1 MNETKKY
8 RSLAWIGAI
17 AFFMQAL
24 DATILNTALPAIST
38 DFSQSPLEMQMAVIS
53 YVLTVALFIPLSGW
67 LADKYGTLSVFRTAV
82 GLFVIGSVA
91 CAFSSN
97 LNQLILARILQG
109 LGGALMMPVARLA
122 ILRTIPKNQL
132 LPVWNLMAMAGLIGP
147 ICGPI
152 LGGWLVVYAS
162 WQWIFLIN
170 IPIGLFGIWL
180 AGDYMPNSF
189 GKKQKLDW
197 IGFLLFAGGLV
208 GVTLGLDLI
217 SQTEGNLQT
226 ACISMMIG
234 LIFLFTYIAY
244 AKGRETA
251 LIPLSLFKI
260 RTFSLGLSANLLV
273 RLCASGVPFLMPLML
288 QIVFGY
294 SPDIAGWLIAP
305 IAFCSL
311 LSKIFSTKLI
321 VKLGYKTT
329 LILTALLMTLTIA
342 LMSLLNTNSQMWLY
356 IMLVS
361 AYGGCLSVMFGAV
374 NTLTVSELDEQA
386 ASAGSTMLSI
396 VQQVGIGIGIAVAS
410 LILNCYRTVF
420 SLNTELQSAF
430 SYTFFSVAGF
440 GVILLFLLT
449 RLDKNDGQNLR

>member
-1 MNETKKY
+1 MNEDKKY

-24 DATILNTALPAIST
+24 DATILNTALPAISA

-67 LADKYGTLSVFRTAV
+67 LADKYGTLSVFRVAV
-82 GLFVIGSVA
+82 GLFVLGSVA
-91 CAFSSN
+91 CAFAAN
-97 LNQLILARILQG
+97 LNQLIFARILQG

-132 LPVWNLMAMAGLIGP
+132 LPVWNLMATAGLIGP

-170 IPIGLFGIWL
+170 IPIGLLGIWL

-189 GKKQKLDW
+189 GKSQKLDW

-208 GVTLGLDLI
+208 SITLGLDLI
-217 SQTEGNLQT
+217 SQAERNLHT
-226 ACISMMIG
+226 AITGIIIG
-234 LIFLFTYIAY
+234 VMFLLVYIAY
-244 AKGRETA
+244 AKGKETA
-251 LIPLSLFKI
+251 LIPLSLFNI
-260 RTFSLGLSANLLV
+260 RTFSLGLTANILV
-273 RLCASGVPFLMPLML
+273 RLCASGIPFLMPLML

-311 LSKIFSTKLI
+311 LSKMFSTTLI
-321 VKLGYKTT
+321 IKLGYKTT
-329 LILTALLMTLTIA
+329 LIFTALLMTLTIA
-342 LMSLLNTNSQMWLY
+342 LMSLLNTHSPMWSY
-356 IMLVS
+356 ILLVS

-374 NTLTVSELDEQA
+374 NTLTVSELDDQA
-386 ASAGSTMLSI
+386 ASAGSTMLSV
-396 VQQVGIGIGIAVAS
+396 VQQVGIGIGIAVAG
-410 LILNCYRTVF
+410 LILNGYRTIFV
-420 SLNTELQSAF
+420 LNTELQSAF
-430 SYTFFSVAGF
+430 SYTFFTLSGF
-440 GVILLFLLT
+440 GVILLFLLA